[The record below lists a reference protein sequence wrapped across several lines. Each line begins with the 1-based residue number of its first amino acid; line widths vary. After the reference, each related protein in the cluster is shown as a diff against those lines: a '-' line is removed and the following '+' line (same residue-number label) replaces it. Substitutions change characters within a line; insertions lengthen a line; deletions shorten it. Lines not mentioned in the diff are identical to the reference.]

1 MTMQNQFKASQTVQI
16 PVQEVSNVPIE
27 EYLSAPQ
34 RIVAGLTE
42 AGGVE
47 QIGPDEF
54 RLTLRPLQFLS
65 LKFVPVATLR
75 VSSPALGELLI
86 ESQDCQLLG
95 AETFNQHFQLQLN
108 GVLQTQR
115 RGSQAQLNGK
125 ADLRVGINVPP
136 PFNLTPKAVV
146 NATGN
151 SLLKGILKR
160 IQQRLK
166 QQLVADYQRWAT
178 QLGSST
184 GVRSSLSA

>member
-1 MTMQNQFKASQTVQI
+1 MQNQFTASQTVQI
-16 PVQEVSNVPIE
+16 PVQEVPGVPIE
-27 EYLSAPQ
+27 DYLAVPQ

-47 QIGPDEF
+47 QVSAEEF

-75 VSSPALGELLI
+75 VYSPATGELSI

-95 AETFNQHFQLQLN
+95 AETFNQHFQLKLN

-115 RGSQAQLNGK
+115 KGGKAQLNGR
-125 ADLRVGINVPP
+125 ADLIVGINVPP
-136 PFNLTPKAVV
+136 PFNLTPKAVI

-166 QQLVADYQRWAT
+166 QQLMADYQRWAM
-178 QLGSST
+178 QVSSSA

>member
-1 MTMQNQFKASQTVQI
+1 MQNQFTASQTVRI
-16 PVQEVSNVPIE
+16 PVQEVADVPIE
-27 EYLSAPQ
+27 EYLSVPQ
-34 RIVAGLTE
+34 RLVAGLTE

-47 QIGPDEF
+47 QIGAEEF
-54 RLTLRPLQFLS
+54 RLQLRPLQFLS

-75 VSSPALGELLI
+75 VYSPAPGEISI

-108 GVLQTQR
+108 GVLQTNR
-115 RGSQAQLNGK
+115 KGRQAELNGR

-136 PFNLTPKAVV
+136 PFNLTPNAVI

-166 QQLVADYQRWAT
+166 QQLMADYQRWAMQAGT
-178 QLGSST
+178 AAGI
-184 GVRSSLSA
+184 RS